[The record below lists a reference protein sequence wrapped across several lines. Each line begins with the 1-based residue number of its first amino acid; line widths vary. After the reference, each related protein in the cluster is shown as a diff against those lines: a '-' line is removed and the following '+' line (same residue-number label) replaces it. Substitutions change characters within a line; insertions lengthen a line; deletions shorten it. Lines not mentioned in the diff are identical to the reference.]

1 MLNNVTIK
9 ILNEILAIITSPQGD
24 NVVSKILC
32 FFYV

>member
-1 MLNNVTIK
+1 MLNNITIK
-9 ILNEILAIITSPQGD
+9 IPDEILPTITSPQGD

>member
-9 ILNEILAIITSPQGD
+9 IPNEILAITTFPQGD